1 VKSKIR
7 EEVEKITGVTRTW
20 LEWQLEDGQST
31 KTLVVEVGF
40 DTDPSSGS
48 HNAGTISK
56 IFQVFAAGKT
66 TSVISGLRIVP
77 KDFPVAVDFLA

>member
-1 VKSKIR
+1 MKSKIR

-20 LEWQLEDGQST
+20 LEWQLADGQST

-48 HNAGTISK
+48 HDGNTILK
-56 IFQVFAAGKT
+56 IFEVFAAGKT
-66 TSVISGLRIVP
+66 TPVVSGLRIVP
-77 KDFPVAVDFLA
+77 KDFPVAMGPS